1 MRAVIDT
8 NVWVSALLTPHGHPA
23 QVVKAF
29 RDGLFEAVVSE
40 PLLNEIE
47 AVLLRPRIVKKYPVD
62 EATVREY
69 LALLRSRSLLIE
81 ITGIMK
87 MCRDPHDDFLIE
99 MALWG
104 GADCIVS
111 RDDDLKRDSD
121 LVVQIKALGIDALS
135 VQQFLDRLREESHSG

>member
-1 MRAVIDT
+1 M
-8 NVWVSALLTPHGHPA
+8 
-23 QVVKAF
+23 
-29 RDGLFEAVVSE
+29 SE

-87 MCRDPHDDFLIE
+87 MCRDPRDDFLIE

-104 GADCIVS
+104 GVDCIVS

-121 LVVQIKALGIDALS
+121 LVAQIQSLGIEALS

>member
-8 NVWVSALLTPHGHPA
+8 NVWVSALLTPHGYPA

-87 MCRDPHDDFLIE
+87 MCRDPRDDFLIE

-104 GADCIVS
+104 WG
-111 RDDDLKRDSD
+111 
-121 LVVQIKALGIDALS
+121 
-135 VQQFLDRLREESHSG
+135 RLHCFTRRRLET